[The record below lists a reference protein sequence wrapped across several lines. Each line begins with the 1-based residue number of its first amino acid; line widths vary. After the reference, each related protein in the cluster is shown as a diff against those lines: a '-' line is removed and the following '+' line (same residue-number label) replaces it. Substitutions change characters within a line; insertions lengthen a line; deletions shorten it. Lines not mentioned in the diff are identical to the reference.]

1 MAEINR
7 QYRARL
13 IELETEMM
21 PVDSVNSS
29 KRSKMAAETHVTDG
43 NVDQEFASSSEEQPL
58 EVF

>member
-1 MAEINR
+1 
-7 QYRARL
+7 L